1 MRIEASISLVVAV
14 LALGVS
20 CTGGGDGDSAA
31 AVDPLCEEGF
41 DPTWQTWGKGFFV
54 TYCNS
59 CHAADSPNRFGATE
73 GVSFDTY
80 SEAVQWAPR
89 VRARVLESQDMP
101 LGGGVKDEDLYLLD
115 IFLTCGL

>member
-1 MRIEASISLVVAV
+1 MRIEPRLSFFVA
-14 LALGVS
+14 ALLL
-20 CTGGGDGDSAA
+20 GGGCTAAGDTDSAA
-31 AVDPLCEEGF
+31 AVDPLCEEGAA
-41 DPTWQTWGKGFFV
+41 PTWQSWGKGFFV

-80 SEAVQWAPR
+80 NEAVEWAPR

-101 LGGGVKDEDLYLLD
+101 LGGGVKEEDLYLLD
-115 IFLTCGL
+115 VFLRCGL